1 MAAGVKKLECLI
13 RDESSLIPSGVD
25 WLKTK
30 VSEFDPA
37 NNSVTLADGKN
48 LKYDYMIVATGM
60 YTDFDGV
67 SLYTSF
73 IFK

>member
-1 MAAGVKKLECLI
+1 MAAGVKKLECLM

-30 VSEFDPA
+30 VSEFDPD
-37 NNSVTLADGKN
+37 NNSVTLADGKKLN
-48 LKYDYMIVATGM
+48 YDYMIVATGM

-67 SLYTSF
+67 N
-73 IFK
+73 

>member
-1 MAAGVKKLECLI
+1 M

-30 VSEFDPA
+30 VSEFDPD
-37 NNSVTLADGKN
+37 NNSVTLADGKQ

-67 SLYTSF
+67 N
-73 IFK
+73 